1 MDNKRFHE
9 QLNEYLEELD
19 CTAKE
24 LGKASGLSA
33 ATLSRYR
40 SGSRVPDTD
49 TEAFWGICRAIAGIA
64 GQRGIE
70 TLTEEKV
77 RESFLRCQDIVTVDK
92 EQLRA
97 NFNLLAT
104 ALNMNMSRLCQQI
117 NYDSSTVFRFRNGSR
132 QPAEPEKFAE
142 AVAKYVAE
150 VYVEAAERE
159 KLAHILQC
167 DACELDMKERGA
179 AVIKDWLL
187 MPGRER
193 ENEVSHFLEQLDQ
206 FDLNEYI
213 KAIHFDEWKVPPA
226 IPFRLSTSKSYTGLH
241 NMMEAELDFLKDTV
255 LSRSPEPV
263 IMYSDMPMEEMAK
276 DPEFPKKWMF
286 GMAMMLKKGL
296 HLHQIHNL
304 DRSFE
309 EMMLGLESWIPMYMT
324 GQISPYYLKTGQDQV
339 FLHFLKVSGSVALSG
354 EAIRGYHS
362 EGEYYLARSKDEVA
376 YYRKRAREL
385 LDCASPLMEIYR
397 EENAV
402 AFGEFLRSDAD
413 TDGRRRNILSAP
425 PIWIPDRDWLEGF
438 LLRREVPGEQ
448 MKKILTYADTLR
460 QRNERI
466 LRKNCMIDELSLP
479 DREEFAQYPV
489 NLSLSGMFCEADI
502 SYTWEEYQEH
512 LEQMRKYA
520 QKHDNYILQET
531 KSHVFRNLQIQIHE
545 GKWAMVSKG
554 KAPAIHFVIYHSR
567 LREAIEHFVPPV
579 VEDQ

>member
-24 LGKASGLSA
+24 LGEVSGVSA

-40 SGSRVPDTD
+40 SGSRIPDAG
-49 TEAFWGICRAIAGIA
+49 TEAFNSICEAIGRIA

-70 TLTEEKV
+70 TLTEETV
-77 RESFLRCQDIVTVDK
+77 RESFLRCLDMTAVDK
-92 EQLRA
+92 EQLRT

-104 ALNMNMSRLCQQI
+104 ALNMNMARLCQQI

-150 VYVEAAERE
+150 NYTEAAERE
-159 KLAHILQC
+159 KLARILQC
-167 DACELDMKERGA
+167 DACEFVEQEHSADR
-179 AVIKDWLL
+179 IKRWLL
-187 MPGRER
+187 EPGREK
-193 ENEVSHFLEQLDQ
+193 ESGVTHFLEQLDQ

-226 IPFRLSTSKSYTGLH
+226 IPFRLSTSKSYTGLK

-255 LSRSPEPV
+255 LSKSMDPV

-286 GMAMMLKKGL
+286 GMAIMLKKGL

-324 GQISPYYLKTGQDQV
+324 GQISPYYLKAGQDQV
-339 FLHFLKVSGSVALSG
+339 FLHFLKVSGSVALTG

-362 EGEYYLARSKDEVA
+362 EGKYYLARSKDEVA
-376 YYRKRAREL
+376 YYRKRAGEL
-385 LDCASPLMEIYR
+385 LNCASPLMEIYR
-397 EENAV
+397 EENAGV
-402 AFGEFLRSDAD
+402 FEVFLRSDAE
-413 TDGRRRNILSAP
+413 TAGERRNILSAP
-425 PIWIPDRDWLEGF
+425 PIWILDREWLEAF
-438 LLRREVPGEQ
+438 LLRRKMSGEQ
-448 MKKILTYADTLR
+448 VKKILNYADTLR
-460 QRNERI
+460 QLNEHILQRNRI
-466 LRKNCMIDELSLP
+466 TDEITLP
-479 DREEFAQYPV
+479 EQEEFAQYPV
-489 NLSLSGMFCEADI
+489 NLSLSGMFCETDI

-512 LEQMRKYA
+512 LEQMRMYEQA
-520 QKHDNYILQET
+520 HENYILKET
-531 KSHVFRNLQIQIHE
+531 KAQTFRNLQIQIHE

-567 LREAIEHFVPPV
+567 LREAIEQFVPPV
-579 VEDQ
+579 VEN

>member
-24 LGKASGLSA
+24 LGEVSGVSA

-40 SGSRVPDTD
+40 SGSRIPDAG
-49 TEAFWGICRAIAGIA
+49 TEAFNSICEAIGRIA

-77 RESFLRCQDIVTVDK
+77 RESFLRCLDMTAVDK
-92 EQLRA
+92 EQLRT

-104 ALNMNMSRLCQQI
+104 ALNMNMARLCQQI

-150 VYVEAAERE
+150 NYTEAAERE
-159 KLAHILQC
+159 KLARILQC
-167 DACELDMKERGA
+167 DACEFVEQEHSADR
-179 AVIKDWLL
+179 IKRWLL
-187 MPGRER
+187 EPGKEK
-193 ENEVSHFLEQLDQ
+193 ESGVTHFLEQLDQ

-226 IPFRLSTSKSYTGLH
+226 IPFRLSTSKSYTGLK

-255 LSRSPEPV
+255 LSKSMDPV

-286 GMAMMLKKGL
+286 GMAIMLKKGL

-324 GQISPYYLKTGQDQV
+324 GQISPYYLKAGQDQV
-339 FLHFLKVSGSVALSG
+339 FLHFLKVSGSVALTG

-362 EGEYYLARSKDEVA
+362 EGKYYLARSKDEVT
-376 YYRKRAREL
+376 YYRKRAGEL
-385 LDCASPLMEIYR
+385 LNCASPLMEIYR
-397 EENAV
+397 EENAGV
-402 AFGEFLRSDAD
+402 FEVFLRSDAE
-413 TDGRRRNILSAP
+413 TAGERRNILSAP
-425 PIWIPDRDWLEGF
+425 PIWILDREWLEAF
-438 LLRREVPGEQ
+438 LLRRKVSGEQ
-448 MKKILTYADTLR
+448 VKKILNYADTLR
-460 QRNERI
+460 QLNEHILQRNRI
-466 LRKNCMIDELSLP
+466 TDEITLP
-479 DREEFAQYPV
+479 EQEEFAQYPV
-489 NLSLSGMFCEADI
+489 NLSLSGMFCETDI

-512 LEQMRKYA
+512 LEQMRMYEQA
-520 QKHDNYILQET
+520 HENYILKET
-531 KSHVFRNLQIQIHE
+531 KAQTFRNLQIQIHE

-567 LREAIEHFVPPV
+567 LREAIEQFVPPV
-579 VEDQ
+579 VED

>member
-9 QLNEYLEELD
+9 QLNEYLEELG

-24 LGKASGLSA
+24 LGEVSGVSA

-40 SGSRVPDTD
+40 SGSRIPDAG
-49 TEAFWGICRAIAGIA
+49 TEAFNSICEAIGRIA

-70 TLTEEKV
+70 TLTEETV
-77 RESFLRCQDIVTVDK
+77 RESFLRCLDMTAVDK
-92 EQLRA
+92 EQLRT

-104 ALNMNMSRLCQQI
+104 ALNMNMARLCQQI

-150 VYVEAAERE
+150 NYTEAAERE
-159 KLAHILQC
+159 KLARILQC
-167 DACELDMKERGA
+167 DACEFVEQEHSADR
-179 AVIKDWLL
+179 IKRWLL
-187 MPGRER
+187 EPGREK
-193 ENEVSHFLEQLDQ
+193 ESGVTHFLEQLDQ

-226 IPFRLSTSKSYTGLH
+226 IPFRLSTSKSYTGLK

-255 LSRSPEPV
+255 LSKSMDPV

-286 GMAMMLKKGL
+286 GMAIMLKKGL

-324 GQISPYYLKTGQDQV
+324 GQISPYYLKAGQDQV
-339 FLHFLKVSGSVALSG
+339 FLHFLKVSGSVALTG

-362 EGEYYLARSKDEVA
+362 EGKYYLARSKDEVA
-376 YYRKRAREL
+376 YYRKRAGEL
-385 LDCASPLMEIYR
+385 LNCASPLMEIYR
-397 EENAV
+397 EENAGV
-402 AFGEFLRSDAD
+402 FEVFLRSDAE
-413 TDGRRRNILSAP
+413 TAGERRNILSAP
-425 PIWIPDRDWLEGF
+425 PIWILDREWLEAF
-438 LLRREVPGEQ
+438 LLRRKVSGEQ
-448 MKKILTYADTLR
+448 VKKILNYADTLR
-460 QRNERI
+460 QLNEHILQRNRI
-466 LRKNCMIDELSLP
+466 TDEITLP
-479 DREEFAQYPV
+479 EQEEFAQYPV
-489 NLSLSGMFCEADI
+489 NLSLSGMFCETDI

-512 LEQMRKYA
+512 LEQMRMYEQA
-520 QKHDNYILQET
+520 HENYILKET
-531 KSHVFRNLQIQIHE
+531 KAQTFRNLQIQIHE

-567 LREAIEHFVPPV
+567 LREAIEQFVPPV
-579 VEDQ
+579 VED

>member
-24 LGKASGLSA
+24 LGEVSGVSA

-40 SGSRVPDTD
+40 SGSRIPDAG
-49 TEAFWGICRAIAGIA
+49 TEAFNSICEAIGRIA

-77 RESFLRCQDIVTVDK
+77 RESFLRCLDMTAVDK
-92 EQLRA
+92 EQLRT

-104 ALNMNMSRLCQQI
+104 ALNMNMARLCQQI

-132 QPAEPEKFAE
+132 RPAEPEKFAE
-142 AVAKYVAE
+142 AVAKYVVE
-150 VYVEAAERE
+150 NYTEAAERE
-159 KLAHILQC
+159 KLARILQC
-167 DACELDMKERGA
+167 DACEFVEQEHSADR
-179 AVIKDWLL
+179 IKRWLL
-187 MPGRER
+187 EPGREK
-193 ENEVSHFLEQLDQ
+193 ESGVTHFLEQLDQ

-226 IPFRLSTSKSYTGLH
+226 IPFRLSTSKSYTGLK

-255 LSRSPEPV
+255 LSKSMDPV

-286 GMAMMLKKGL
+286 GMAIMLKKGL

-324 GQISPYYLKTGQDQV
+324 GQISPYYLKAGQDQV
-339 FLHFLKVSGSVALSG
+339 FLHFLKVSGSVALTG

-362 EGEYYLARSKDEVA
+362 EGKYYLARSKDEVA
-376 YYRKRAREL
+376 YYRKRAGEL
-385 LDCASPLMEIYR
+385 LNCASPLMEIYR
-397 EENAV
+397 EENAGV
-402 AFGEFLRSDAD
+402 FEVFLRSDAE
-413 TDGRRRNILSAP
+413 TAGERRNILSAP
-425 PIWIPDRDWLEGF
+425 PIWILDREWLEAF
-438 LLRREVPGEQ
+438 LLRRKVSGEQ
-448 MKKILTYADTLR
+448 VKKILNYADTLR
-460 QRNERI
+460 QLNEHILQRNRI
-466 LRKNCMIDELSLP
+466 TDEITLP
-479 DREEFAQYPV
+479 EQEEFAQYPV
-489 NLSLSGMFCEADI
+489 NLSLSGMFCETDI

-512 LEQMRKYA
+512 LEQMRMYEQA
-520 QKHDNYILQET
+520 HENYILKET
-531 KSHVFRNLQIQIHE
+531 KAQTFRNLQIQIHE

-567 LREAIEHFVPPV
+567 LREAIEQFVPPV
-579 VEDQ
+579 VED

>member
-1 MDNKRFHE
+1 MDNKSFHE

-24 LGKASGLSA
+24 LGEVSGVSA

-40 SGSRVPDTD
+40 SGSRIPDVG
-49 TEAFWGICRAIAGIA
+49 TEAFNSICEAIGRIA

-77 RESFLRCQDIVTVDK
+77 RESFLHCLDMTAVDK
-92 EQLRA
+92 EQLRT

-104 ALNMNMSRLCQQI
+104 ALNMNMARLCQQI

-150 VYVEAAERE
+150 NYTEAAERE
-159 KLAHILQC
+159 KLARILQC
-167 DACELDMKERGA
+167 DACEFVEQEHSADR
-179 AVIKDWLL
+179 IKRWLL
-187 MPGRER
+187 EPGREK
-193 ENEVSHFLEQLDQ
+193 ESGVTHFLEQLDQ

-213 KAIHFDEWKVPPA
+213 RAIHFDEWKVPPA
-226 IPFRLSTSKSYTGLH
+226 IPFRLSTSKSYTGLK

-255 LSRSPEPV
+255 LSKSMDPV

-276 DPEFPKKWMF
+276 DSEFPKKWMF

-324 GQISPYYLKTGQDQV
+324 GQISPYYLKAGQDQV
-339 FLHFLKVSGSVALSG
+339 FLHFLKVSGSVALTG

-362 EGEYYLARSKDEVA
+362 EGKYYLARSKDEVA
-376 YYRKRAREL
+376 YYRKRAGEL
-385 LDCASPLMEIYR
+385 LNCASPLMEIYR
-397 EENAV
+397 EENAGV
-402 AFGEFLRSDAD
+402 FEVFLRSDAE
-413 TDGRRRNILSAP
+413 TAGERRNILSAP
-425 PIWIPDRDWLEGF
+425 PIWILDREWLEAF
-438 LLRREVPGEQ
+438 LLRRKVSGEQ
-448 MKKILTYADTLR
+448 VKKILNYADTLR
-460 QRNERI
+460 QLNEHILQRNRI
-466 LRKNCMIDELSLP
+466 TDEITLP
-479 DREEFAQYPV
+479 EQEEFARYPV
-489 NLSLSGMFCEADI
+489 NLSLSGMFCETDI
-502 SYTWEEYQEH
+502 SYTWEENQEH
-512 LEQMRKYA
+512 LEQMRMYEQA
-520 QKHDNYILQET
+520 HENYILKET
-531 KSHVFRNLQIQIHE
+531 KAQTFRNLQIQIHE

-567 LREAIEHFVPPV
+567 LREAIEQFVPPV
-579 VEDQ
+579 VED

>member
-24 LGKASGLSA
+24 LGEVSGVSA

-40 SGSRVPDTD
+40 SGSRIPDAG
-49 TEAFWGICRAIAGIA
+49 TEAFNSICEAIGRIA

-70 TLTEEKV
+70 TLTEETV
-77 RESFLRCQDIVTVDK
+77 RESFLRCLDMTAVDK
-92 EQLRA
+92 EQLRT

-104 ALNMNMSRLCQQI
+104 ALNMNMARLCQQI

-150 VYVEAAERE
+150 NYTEAAERE
-159 KLAHILQC
+159 KLARILQC
-167 DACELDMKERGA
+167 DACEFVEQEHSADR
-179 AVIKDWLL
+179 IKRWLL
-187 MPGRER
+187 EPGREK
-193 ENEVSHFLEQLDQ
+193 ESGVTHFLEQLDQ

-226 IPFRLSTSKSYTGLH
+226 IPFRLSTSKSYTGLK

-255 LSRSPEPV
+255 LSKSMDPV

-286 GMAMMLKKGL
+286 GMAIMLKKGL

-324 GQISPYYLKTGQDQV
+324 GQISPYYLKAGQDQV
-339 FLHFLKVSGSVALSG
+339 FLHFLKVSGSVALTG

-362 EGEYYLARSKDEVA
+362 EGKYYLARSKDEVA
-376 YYRKRAREL
+376 YYRKRAGEL
-385 LDCASPLMEIYR
+385 LNCASPLMEIYR
-397 EENAV
+397 EENAGV
-402 AFGEFLRSDAD
+402 FEVFLRSDAE
-413 TDGRRRNILSAP
+413 TVGERRNILSAP
-425 PIWIPDRDWLEGF
+425 SIWILDREWLEAF
-438 LLRREVPGEQ
+438 LLRRKVSGEQ
-448 MKKILTYADTLR
+448 VKKILNYADTLR
-460 QRNERI
+460 QLNEHILQRNRI
-466 LRKNCMIDELSLP
+466 TDEITLP
-479 DREEFAQYPV
+479 EQEEFAQYPV
-489 NLSLSGMFCEADI
+489 NLSLSGMFCETDI

-512 LEQMRKYA
+512 LEQMRMYEQA
-520 QKHDNYILQET
+520 HENYILKET
-531 KSHVFRNLQIQIHE
+531 KAQTFRNLQIQIHE

-567 LREAIEHFVPPV
+567 LREAIEQFVPPV
-579 VEDQ
+579 VED

>member
-24 LGKASGLSA
+24 LGEASGLSA

-40 SGSRVPDTD
+40 SGVRVPDTD
-49 TEAFWGICRAIAGIA
+49 AEAFAGICRAIAGIA

-77 RESFLRCQDIVTVDK
+77 RESFLCCEDMIAVDK
-92 EQLRA
+92 EQLRT
-97 NFNLLAT
+97 NFNLLST
-104 ALNMNMSRLCQQI
+104 VLNLNMNSLCQQI
-117 NYDSSTVFRFRNGSR
+117 NYGSSTVFRFRSGSR
-132 QPAEPEKFAE
+132 QPSEPEKFAE

-150 VYVEAAERE
+150 VCTEETERE
-159 KLAHILQC
+159 KLAQILQC
-167 DACELDMKERGA
+167 DVSEFDVKEQA
-179 AVIKDWLL
+179 AAIIKEWLL
-187 MPGRER
+187 NANR
-193 ENEVSHFLEQLDQ
+193 ENKKEVSHFLEQLDQ

-213 KAIHFDEWKVPPA
+213 KAIHFDEWKVPPS
-226 IPFRLSTSKSYTGLH
+226 IPFRLATSKSYTGLK

-255 LSRSPEPV
+255 LSRSMDPV

-304 DRSFE
+304 NRSFE

-362 EGEYYLARSKDEVA
+362 EGKYYLARSKNEVV
-376 YYRKRAREL
+376 YYQKRAKEL
-385 LDCASPLMEIYR
+385 LNSANPLMDIYR
-397 EENAV
+397 MENAG
-402 AFGEFLRSDAD
+402 AFGAFLRSDAD
-413 TDGRRRNILSAP
+413 TEGRRRNILSAP
-425 PIWIPDRDWLEGF
+425 PLWIADREWLEQF
-438 LLRREVPGEQ
+438 LVRREVPEEQ
-448 MKKILTYADTLR
+448 AQKILAYADTRR
-460 QRNERI
+460 QLNQRI
-466 LRKNCMIDELSLP
+466 LQKNRMTDEISLP
-479 DREEFAQYPV
+479 EREEFDQYPV
-489 NLSLSGMFCEADI
+489 TLSVSGMFYETDL

-512 LEQMRKYA
+512 LEQVRKYA
-520 QKHDNYILQET
+520 QTHENYILEET
-531 KSHVFRNLQIQIHE
+531 KAHAFRNLQIQIHE

-567 LREAIEHFVPPV
+567 LREAIEHFIPPM
-579 VEDQ
+579 VED

>member
-24 LGKASGLSA
+24 LGEVSGVSA

-40 SGSRVPDTD
+40 SGSRIPDAG
-49 TEAFWGICRAIAGIA
+49 TEAFNSICEAIGRIA

-70 TLTEEKV
+70 TLTEETV
-77 RESFLRCQDIVTVDK
+77 RESFLRCLDMTAVDK
-92 EQLRA
+92 EQLRT

-104 ALNMNMSRLCQQI
+104 ALNMNMARLCQQI

-150 VYVEAAERE
+150 NYTEAAERE
-159 KLAHILQC
+159 KLARILQC
-167 DACELDMKERGA
+167 DACEFVEQEHSADR
-179 AVIKDWLL
+179 IKRWLL
-187 MPGRER
+187 EPGREK
-193 ENEVSHFLEQLDQ
+193 ESGVTHFLEQLDQ

-226 IPFRLSTSKSYTGLH
+226 IPFRLSTSKSYTGLK

-255 LSRSPEPV
+255 LSKSMDPV

-276 DPEFPKKWMF
+276 DSEFPKKWMF

-324 GQISPYYLKTGQDQV
+324 GQISPYYLKAGQDQV
-339 FLHFLKVSGSVALSG
+339 FLHFLKVSGSVALTG

-362 EGEYYLARSKDEVA
+362 EGKYYLARSKDEVA
-376 YYRKRAREL
+376 YYRKRAGEL
-385 LDCASPLMEIYR
+385 LNCASPLMEIYR
-397 EENAV
+397 EENAGV
-402 AFGEFLRSDAD
+402 FEVFLRSDAE
-413 TDGRRRNILSAP
+413 TAGERRNILSAP
-425 PIWIPDRDWLEGF
+425 PIWILDREWLEAF
-438 LLRREVPGEQ
+438 LLRRKVSGEQ
-448 MKKILTYADTLR
+448 VKKILNYADTLR
-460 QRNERI
+460 QLNEHILQRNRI
-466 LRKNCMIDELSLP
+466 TDEITLP
-479 DREEFAQYPV
+479 EQEEFAQYPV
-489 NLSLSGMFCEADI
+489 NLSLSGMFCETDI

-512 LEQMRKYA
+512 LEQMRMYEQA
-520 QKHDNYILQET
+520 HENYILKET
-531 KSHVFRNLQIQIHE
+531 KAQTFRNLQIQIHE

-554 KAPAIHFVIYHSR
+554 KAPAIHFVVYHSR
-567 LREAIEHFVPPV
+567 LREAIEQFVPPV
-579 VEDQ
+579 VED

>member
-24 LGKASGLSA
+24 LGEVSGVSA

-40 SGSRVPDTD
+40 SGSRIPDAG
-49 TEAFWGICRAIAGIA
+49 TEAFNSICEAIGRIA

-70 TLTEEKV
+70 TLTEETV
-77 RESFLRCQDIVTVDK
+77 RESFLRCLDMTAVDK
-92 EQLRA
+92 EQLRT

-104 ALNMNMSRLCQQI
+104 ALNMNMARLCQQI

-150 VYVEAAERE
+150 NYTEAAERE
-159 KLAHILQC
+159 KLARILQC
-167 DACELDMKERGA
+167 DACEFVEQEHSADR
-179 AVIKDWLL
+179 IKRWLL
-187 MPGRER
+187 EPGKEK
-193 ENEVSHFLEQLDQ
+193 ESGVTHFLEQLDQ

-226 IPFRLSTSKSYTGLH
+226 IPFRLSTSKSYTGLK

-255 LSRSPEPV
+255 LSKSMDPV

-286 GMAMMLKKGL
+286 GMAIMLKKGL

-324 GQISPYYLKTGQDQV
+324 GQISPYYLKAGQDQV
-339 FLHFLKVSGSVALSG
+339 FLHFLKVSGSVALTG

-362 EGEYYLARSKDEVA
+362 EGKYYLARSKDEVA
-376 YYRKRAREL
+376 YYRKRAGEL
-385 LDCASPLMEIYR
+385 LNCASPLMEIYR
-397 EENAV
+397 EENAGV
-402 AFGEFLRSDAD
+402 FEVFLRSDAE
-413 TDGRRRNILSAP
+413 TAGERRNILSAP
-425 PIWIPDRDWLEGF
+425 PIWILDREWLEAF
-438 LLRREVPGEQ
+438 LLRRKVSGEQ
-448 MKKILTYADTLR
+448 VKKILNYADTLR
-460 QRNERI
+460 QLNEHILQRNRI
-466 LRKNCMIDELSLP
+466 TDEITLP
-479 DREEFAQYPV
+479 EQEEFAQYPV
-489 NLSLSGMFCEADI
+489 NLSLSGMFCETDI

-512 LEQMRKYA
+512 LEQMRMYEQA
-520 QKHDNYILQET
+520 HENYILKET
-531 KSHVFRNLQIQIHE
+531 KAQTFRNLQIQIHE

-567 LREAIEHFVPPV
+567 LREAIEQFVPPV
-579 VEDQ
+579 VED

>member
-24 LGKASGLSA
+24 LGEVSGVSA

-40 SGSRVPDTD
+40 SGSRIPDAG
-49 TEAFWGICRAIAGIA
+49 TEAFNSICEAIGRIA

-70 TLTEEKV
+70 TLTEETV
-77 RESFLRCQDIVTVDK
+77 RESFLRCLDMTAVDK
-92 EQLRA
+92 EQLRT

-104 ALNMNMSRLCQQI
+104 ALNMNMARLCQQI

-150 VYVEAAERE
+150 NYTEAAERE
-159 KLAHILQC
+159 KLARILQC
-167 DACELDMKERGA
+167 DACEFVEQEHSADR
-179 AVIKDWLL
+179 IKRWLL
-187 MPGRER
+187 EPGREK
-193 ENEVSHFLEQLDQ
+193 ESGVTHFLEQLDQ

-226 IPFRLSTSKSYTGLH
+226 IPFRLSTSKSYTGLK

-255 LSRSPEPV
+255 LSKSMDPV

-286 GMAMMLKKGL
+286 GMAIMLKKGL

-324 GQISPYYLKTGQDQV
+324 GQISPYYLKAGQDQV
-339 FLHFLKVSGSVALSG
+339 FLHFLKVSGSVALTG

-362 EGEYYLARSKDEVA
+362 EGKYYLARSKDEVA
-376 YYRKRAREL
+376 YYRKRAGEL
-385 LDCASPLMEIYR
+385 LNCASPLMEIYR
-397 EENAV
+397 EENAGV
-402 AFGEFLRSDAD
+402 FEVFLRSDAE
-413 TDGRRRNILSAP
+413 TAGERRNILSAP
-425 PIWIPDRDWLEGF
+425 SIWILDREWLEAF
-438 LLRREVPGEQ
+438 LLRRKVSGEQ
-448 MKKILTYADTLR
+448 VKKILNYADTLR
-460 QRNERI
+460 QLNEHILQRNRI
-466 LRKNCMIDELSLP
+466 TDEITLP
-479 DREEFAQYPV
+479 EQEEFAQYPV
-489 NLSLSGMFCEADI
+489 NLSLSGMFCETDI

-512 LEQMRKYA
+512 LEQMRMYEQA
-520 QKHDNYILQET
+520 HENYILKET
-531 KSHVFRNLQIQIHE
+531 KAQTFRNLQIQIHE

-567 LREAIEHFVPPV
+567 LREAIEQFVPPV
-579 VEDQ
+579 VEN

>member
-24 LGKASGLSA
+24 LGEVSGVSA

-40 SGSRVPDTD
+40 SGSRIPDAG
-49 TEAFWGICRAIAGIA
+49 TEAFNSICEAIGRIA

-70 TLTEEKV
+70 TLTEETV
-77 RESFLRCQDIVTVDK
+77 RESFLRCLDMTAVDK
-92 EQLRA
+92 EQLRT

-104 ALNMNMSRLCQQI
+104 ALNMNMARLCQQI

-150 VYVEAAERE
+150 NYTEAAERE
-159 KLAHILQC
+159 KLARILQC
-167 DACELDMKERGA
+167 DVCEFVEQEHSADR
-179 AVIKDWLL
+179 IKRWLL
-187 MPGRER
+187 EPGREK
-193 ENEVSHFLEQLDQ
+193 ESGVTHFLEQLDQ

-226 IPFRLSTSKSYTGLH
+226 IPFRLSTSKSYTGLK

-255 LSRSPEPV
+255 LSKSMDPV

-276 DPEFPKKWMF
+276 DSEFPKKWMF

-324 GQISPYYLKTGQDQV
+324 GQISPYYLKAGQDQV
-339 FLHFLKVSGSVALSG
+339 FLHFLKVSGSVALTG

-362 EGEYYLARSKDEVA
+362 EGKYYLARSKDEVA
-376 YYRKRAREL
+376 YYRKRAGEL
-385 LDCASPLMEIYR
+385 LNCASPLMEIYR
-397 EENAV
+397 EENAGV
-402 AFGEFLRSDAD
+402 FEVFLRSDAE
-413 TDGRRRNILSAP
+413 TAGERRNILSAP
-425 PIWIPDRDWLEGF
+425 SIWILDREWLEAF
-438 LLRREVPGEQ
+438 LLRRKVSGEQ
-448 MKKILTYADTLR
+448 VKKILNYADTLR
-460 QRNERI
+460 QLNEHILQRNRI
-466 LRKNCMIDELSLP
+466 TDEITLP
-479 DREEFAQYPV
+479 EQEEFAQYPV
-489 NLSLSGMFCEADI
+489 NLSLSGMFCETDI

-512 LEQMRKYA
+512 LEQMRMYEQA
-520 QKHDNYILQET
+520 HENYILKET
-531 KSHVFRNLQIQIHE
+531 KAQTFRNLQIQIHE

-567 LREAIEHFVPPV
+567 LREAIEQFVPPV
-579 VEDQ
+579 VEN

>member
-24 LGKASGLSA
+24 LGEASGLSA

-40 SGSRVPDTD
+40 SGSRIPDAG
-49 TEAFWGICRAIAGIA
+49 TEAFNSICEAIGRIA

-70 TLTEEKV
+70 TLTEEKI
-77 RESFLRCQDIVTVDK
+77 RESFLRCLDMTAVDK
-92 EQLRA
+92 EQLRT
-97 NFNLLAT
+97 NFNLLAA
-104 ALNMNMSRLCQQI
+104 ALNMNMARLCQQI

-150 VYVEAAERE
+150 NYTEAAERE
-159 KLAHILQC
+159 KLARILQC
-167 DACELDMKERGA
+167 DVCEFAEQEHSADR
-179 AVIKDWLL
+179 IKRWLL
-187 MPGRER
+187 EPGREK
-193 ENEVSHFLEQLDQ
+193 ESGVTHFLEKLDQ

-213 KAIHFDEWKVPPA
+213 KAIHFDEWKVPPS
-226 IPFRLSTSKSYTGLH
+226 IPFRLSTSKSYTGLK

-255 LSRSPEPV
+255 LSRSMDPV

-324 GQISPYYLKTGQDQV
+324 GQISPYYLKAGQDQV
-339 FLHFLKVSGSVALSG
+339 FLHFLKVSGSVALTG

-362 EGEYYLARSKDEVA
+362 EGKYYLARSKDEVA
-376 YYRKRAREL
+376 YYRKRAGEL
-385 LDCASPLMEIYR
+385 LNCASPLMEIYR
-397 EENAV
+397 EENAGV
-402 AFGEFLRSDAD
+402 FEVFLRSDAE
-413 TDGRRRNILSAP
+413 TVGERRNILSAP
-425 PIWIPDRDWLEGF
+425 PIWILDREWLEAF
-438 LLRREVPGEQ
+438 LIRRKVSGEQ
-448 MKKILTYADTLR
+448 VKKILNYADTLR
-460 QRNERI
+460 QLNERI
-466 LRKNCMIDELSLP
+466 LQNNCMTDEISLSGQ
-479 DREEFAQYPV
+479 EEFERYPV
-489 NLSLSGMFCEADI
+489 TLSLSGMFCETDF
-502 SYTWEEYQEH
+502 SYTWEEYQAH

-520 QKHDNYILQET
+520 QAHENYILKET
-531 KSHVFRNLQIQIHE
+531 KAQTFRNLQIQIHE

-567 LREAIEHFVPPV
+567 LREAIEQFVPPV
-579 VEDQ
+579 VED

>member
-24 LGKASGLSA
+24 LGEVSGVSA

-40 SGSRVPDTD
+40 SGSRIPDAG
-49 TEAFWGICRAIAGIA
+49 TEAFNSICEAIGRIA

-70 TLTEEKV
+70 TLTEETV
-77 RESFLRCQDIVTVDK
+77 RESFLRCLDMTAVDK
-92 EQLRA
+92 EQLRT

-104 ALNMNMSRLCQQI
+104 ALNMNMARLCQQI

-150 VYVEAAERE
+150 NYTEAAERE
-159 KLAHILQC
+159 KLARILQC
-167 DACELDMKERGA
+167 DACEFVEQEHSADR
-179 AVIKDWLL
+179 IKRWLL
-187 MPGRER
+187 EPGREK
-193 ENEVSHFLEQLDQ
+193 ESGVTHFLEQLDQ

-226 IPFRLSTSKSYTGLH
+226 IPFRLSTSKSYTGLK

-255 LSRSPEPV
+255 LSKSMDPV

-286 GMAMMLKKGL
+286 GMAIMLKKGL

-324 GQISPYYLKTGQDQV
+324 GQISPYYLKAGQDQV
-339 FLHFLKVSGSVALSG
+339 FLHFLKVSGSVALTG

-362 EGEYYLARSKDEVA
+362 EGKYYLARSKDEVA
-376 YYRKRAREL
+376 YYRKRAGEL
-385 LDCASPLMEIYR
+385 LNCASPLMEIYR
-397 EENAV
+397 EENAGV
-402 AFGEFLRSDAD
+402 FEVFLRSDAE
-413 TDGRRRNILSAP
+413 TAGERRNILSAP
-425 PIWIPDRDWLEGF
+425 PIWILDREWLEAF
-438 LLRREVPGEQ
+438 LLRRKMSGEQ
-448 MKKILTYADTLR
+448 VKKNLNYADTLR
-460 QRNERI
+460 QLNEHILQRNRI
-466 LRKNCMIDELSLP
+466 TDEITLP
-479 DREEFAQYPV
+479 EQEEFAQYPV
-489 NLSLSGMFCEADI
+489 NLSLSGMFCETDI

-512 LEQMRKYA
+512 LEQMRMYEQA
-520 QKHDNYILQET
+520 HENYILKET
-531 KSHVFRNLQIQIHE
+531 KAQTFRNLQIQIHE

-567 LREAIEHFVPPV
+567 LREAIEQFVPPV
-579 VEDQ
+579 VED

>member
-1 MDNKRFHE
+1 MGNKRFHE

-24 LGKASGLSA
+24 LGEVSGVSA

-40 SGSRVPDTD
+40 SGSRIPDVG
-49 TEAFWGICRAIAGIA
+49 TEAFNSICEAIGRIA

-77 RESFLRCQDIVTVDK
+77 RESFLRCLDMTAVDK
-92 EQLRA
+92 EQLRT

-104 ALNMNMSRLCQQI
+104 ALNMNMARLCQQI

-150 VYVEAAERE
+150 NYTEAAERE
-159 KLAHILQC
+159 KLARILQC
-167 DACELDMKERGA
+167 DACEFVEQEHSADR
-179 AVIKDWLL
+179 IKRWLL
-187 MPGRER
+187 EPGREK
-193 ENEVSHFLEQLDQ
+193 ESGVTHFLEQLDQ

-226 IPFRLSTSKSYTGLH
+226 IPFRLSTSKSYTGLK

-255 LSRSPEPV
+255 LSKSMDPV
-263 IMYSDMPMEEMAK
+263 IMYSDMPLEEMAK

-286 GMAMMLKKGL
+286 GMAIMLKKGL

-324 GQISPYYLKTGQDQV
+324 GQISPYYLKAGQDQV
-339 FLHFLKVSGSVALSG
+339 FLHFLKVSGSVALTG

-362 EGEYYLARSKDEVA
+362 EGKYYLARSKDEVA
-376 YYRKRAREL
+376 YYRKRAGEL
-385 LDCASPLMEIYR
+385 LNCASPLMEIYR
-397 EENAV
+397 EENAGV
-402 AFGEFLRSDAD
+402 FEVFLRSDAE
-413 TDGRRRNILSAP
+413 TAGERRNILSAP
-425 PIWIPDRDWLEGF
+425 PIWILDREWLEAF
-438 LLRREVPGEQ
+438 LLRRKVSGEQ
-448 MKKILTYADTLR
+448 VKKILNYADTLR
-460 QRNERI
+460 QLNEHILQRNRI
-466 LRKNCMIDELSLP
+466 TDEITLP
-479 DREEFAQYPV
+479 EQEEFAQYPV
-489 NLSLSGMFCEADI
+489 NLSLSGMFCETDI

-512 LEQMRKYA
+512 LEQMRMYEQA
-520 QKHDNYILQET
+520 HENYILKET
-531 KSHVFRNLQIQIHE
+531 KAQTFRNLQIQIHE

-567 LREAIEHFVPPV
+567 LREAIEQFVPPV
-579 VEDQ
+579 VED

>member
-24 LGKASGLSA
+24 LGEVSGVSA

-40 SGSRVPDTD
+40 SGSRIPDAG
-49 TEAFWGICRAIAGIA
+49 TEAFNSICEAIGRIA

-77 RESFLRCQDIVTVDK
+77 RESFLRCLDMTAVDK
-92 EQLRA
+92 EQLRT

-104 ALNMNMSRLCQQI
+104 ALNMNMARLCQQI

-150 VYVEAAERE
+150 NYTEAAERE
-159 KLAHILQC
+159 KLARILQC
-167 DACELDMKERGA
+167 DACEFVEQEHSADR
-179 AVIKDWLL
+179 IKRWLL
-187 MPGRER
+187 EPGKEK
-193 ENEVSHFLEQLDQ
+193 ESGVTHFLEQLDQ

-226 IPFRLSTSKSYTGLH
+226 IPFRLFTSKSYTGLK

-255 LSRSPEPV
+255 LSKSMDPV

-286 GMAMMLKKGL
+286 GMAIMLKKGL

-324 GQISPYYLKTGQDQV
+324 GQISPYYLKAGQDQV
-339 FLHFLKVSGSVALSG
+339 FLHFLKVSGSVALTG

-362 EGEYYLARSKDEVA
+362 EGKYYLARSKDEVA
-376 YYRKRAREL
+376 YYRKRAGEL
-385 LDCASPLMEIYR
+385 LNCASPLMEIYR
-397 EENAV
+397 EENAGV
-402 AFGEFLRSDAD
+402 FEVFLRSDAE
-413 TDGRRRNILSAP
+413 TAGERRNILSAP
-425 PIWIPDRDWLEGF
+425 PIWILDREWLEAF
-438 LLRREVPGEQ
+438 LLRRKVSGEQ
-448 MKKILTYADTLR
+448 VKKILNYADTLR
-460 QRNERI
+460 QLNEHILQRNRI
-466 LRKNCMIDELSLP
+466 TDEITLP
-479 DREEFAQYPV
+479 EQEEFAQYPV
-489 NLSLSGMFCEADI
+489 NLSLSGMFCETDI

-512 LEQMRKYA
+512 LEQMRMYEQA
-520 QKHDNYILQET
+520 HENYILKET
-531 KSHVFRNLQIQIHE
+531 KAQTFRNLQIQIHE

-567 LREAIEHFVPPV
+567 LREAIEQFVPPV
-579 VEDQ
+579 VED

>member
-24 LGKASGLSA
+24 LGEVSGVSA

-40 SGSRVPDTD
+40 SGSRIPDAG
-49 TEAFWGICRAIAGIA
+49 TEAFNSICEAIGRIA

-70 TLTEEKV
+70 TLTEETV
-77 RESFLRCQDIVTVDK
+77 RESFLRCLDMTAVDK
-92 EQLRA
+92 EQLRT

-104 ALNMNMSRLCQQI
+104 ALNMNMARLCQQI

-150 VYVEAAERE
+150 NYTEAAERE
-159 KLAHILQC
+159 KLARILQC
-167 DACELDMKERGA
+167 DACEFVEQEHSADR
-179 AVIKDWLL
+179 IKRWLL
-187 MPGRER
+187 EPGREK
-193 ENEVSHFLEQLDQ
+193 ESGVTHFLEQLDQ

-226 IPFRLSTSKSYTGLH
+226 IPFRLSTSKSYTGLK

-255 LSRSPEPV
+255 LSKSMDPV

-286 GMAMMLKKGL
+286 GMAIMLKKGL

-324 GQISPYYLKTGQDQV
+324 GQISPYYLKAGQDQV
-339 FLHFLKVSGSVALSG
+339 FLHFLKVSGSVALTG

-362 EGEYYLARSKDEVA
+362 EGKYYLARSKDEVA
-376 YYRKRAREL
+376 YYRKRAGEL
-385 LDCASPLMEIYR
+385 LNCASPLMEIYR
-397 EENAV
+397 EENAGV
-402 AFGEFLRSDAD
+402 FEVFLRSDAE
-413 TDGRRRNILSAP
+413 TAGERRNILSAP
-425 PIWIPDRDWLEGF
+425 PIWILDREWLEAF
-438 LLRREVPGEQ
+438 LLRRKMSGEQ
-448 MKKILTYADTLR
+448 VKKNLNCADTLR
-460 QRNERI
+460 QLNEHILQRNRI
-466 LRKNCMIDELSLP
+466 TDEITLP
-479 DREEFAQYPV
+479 EQEEFAQYPV
-489 NLSLSGMFCEADI
+489 NLSLSGMFCETDI

-512 LEQMRKYA
+512 LEQMRMYEQA
-520 QKHDNYILQET
+520 HENYILKET
-531 KSHVFRNLQIQIHE
+531 KAQTFRNLQIQIHE

-567 LREAIEHFVPPV
+567 LREAIEQFVPPV
-579 VEDQ
+579 VED

>member
-24 LGKASGLSA
+24 LGEVSGVSA

-40 SGSRVPDTD
+40 SGSRIPDAG
-49 TEAFWGICRAIAGIA
+49 TEAFNSICEAIGRIA

-77 RESFLRCQDIVTVDK
+77 RESFLRCLDMTAVDK
-92 EQLRA
+92 EQLRT

-104 ALNMNMSRLCQQI
+104 ALNMNMARLCQQI

-150 VYVEAAERE
+150 NYTEAAECE
-159 KLAHILQC
+159 KLARILQC
-167 DACELDMKERGA
+167 DACEFVEQEHSADR
-179 AVIKDWLL
+179 IKRWLL
-187 MPGRER
+187 EPGREK
-193 ENEVSHFLEQLDQ
+193 ESGVTHFLEQLDQ

-226 IPFRLSTSKSYTGLH
+226 IPFRLSTSKSYTGLK

-255 LSRSPEPV
+255 LSKSMDPV

-286 GMAMMLKKGL
+286 GMAIMLKKGL

-324 GQISPYYLKTGQDQV
+324 GQISPYYLKAGQDQV
-339 FLHFLKVSGSVALSG
+339 FLHFLKVSGSVALTG

-362 EGEYYLARSKDEVA
+362 EGKYYLARSKDEVA
-376 YYRKRAREL
+376 YYRKRAGEL
-385 LDCASPLMEIYR
+385 LNCASPLMEIYR
-397 EENAV
+397 EENAGV
-402 AFGEFLRSDAD
+402 FEVFLQSDAE
-413 TDGRRRNILSAP
+413 TAGERRNILSAP
-425 PIWIPDRDWLEGF
+425 PIWILDREWLEAF
-438 LLRREVPGEQ
+438 LLRRKVSGEQ
-448 MKKILTYADTLR
+448 VKKILNYADTLR
-460 QRNERI
+460 QLNEHILQRNRI
-466 LRKNCMIDELSLP
+466 TDEITLP
-479 DREEFAQYPV
+479 EQEEFAQYPV
-489 NLSLSGMFCEADI
+489 NLSLSGMFCETDI

-512 LEQMRKYA
+512 LEQMRMYEQA
-520 QKHDNYILQET
+520 HENYILKET
-531 KSHVFRNLQIQIHE
+531 KAQTFRNLQIQIHE

-567 LREAIEHFVPPV
+567 LREAIEQFVPPV
-579 VEDQ
+579 VED

>member
-24 LGKASGLSA
+24 LGEVSGVSA

-40 SGSRVPDTD
+40 SGSRIPDAG
-49 TEAFWGICRAIAGIA
+49 TEAFNSICEAIGRIA

-70 TLTEEKV
+70 TLTEETV
-77 RESFLRCQDIVTVDK
+77 RESFLRCLDMTAVDK
-92 EQLRA
+92 EQLRT

-104 ALNMNMSRLCQQI
+104 ALNMNMARLCQQI

-150 VYVEAAERE
+150 NYTEAAERE
-159 KLAHILQC
+159 KLARILQC
-167 DACELDMKERGA
+167 DACEFVEQEHSADR
-179 AVIKDWLL
+179 IKRWLL
-187 MPGRER
+187 EPGREK
-193 ENEVSHFLEQLDQ
+193 ESGVTHFLEQLDQ

-226 IPFRLSTSKSYTGLH
+226 IPFRLSTSKSYTGLK

-255 LSRSPEPV
+255 LSKSMDPV

-324 GQISPYYLKTGQDQV
+324 GQISPYYLKAGQDQV
-339 FLHFLKVSGSVALSG
+339 FLHFLKVSGSVALTG

-362 EGEYYLARSKDEVA
+362 EGKYYLARSKDEVA
-376 YYRKRAREL
+376 YYRKRAGEL
-385 LDCASPLMEIYR
+385 LNCASPLMEIYR
-397 EENAV
+397 EENAGV
-402 AFGEFLRSDAD
+402 FEVFLRSDAE
-413 TDGRRRNILSAP
+413 TVGERRNILSAP
-425 PIWIPDRDWLEGF
+425 PIWILDREWLEAF
-438 LLRREVPGEQ
+438 LLRRKVSGEQ
-448 MKKILTYADTLR
+448 VKKILNYADTLR
-460 QRNERI
+460 QLNEHILQRNRI
-466 LRKNCMIDELSLP
+466 TDEITLP
-479 DREEFAQYPV
+479 EQEEFAQYPV
-489 NLSLSGMFCEADI
+489 NLSLSGMFCETDI

-512 LEQMRKYA
+512 LEQMRMYEQA
-520 QKHDNYILQET
+520 HENYILKET
-531 KSHVFRNLQIQIHE
+531 KAQTFRNLQIQIHE

-567 LREAIEHFVPPV
+567 LREAIEQFVPPV
-579 VEDQ
+579 VED

>member
-24 LGKASGLSA
+24 LGEVSGVSA

-40 SGSRVPDTD
+40 SGSRIPDAG
-49 TEAFWGICRAIAGIA
+49 TEAFNSICEAIGRIA

-77 RESFLRCQDIVTVDK
+77 RESFLRCLDMTAVDK
-92 EQLRA
+92 EQLRT

-104 ALNMNMSRLCQQI
+104 ALNMNMARLCQQI

-150 VYVEAAERE
+150 NYTEAAERE
-159 KLAHILQC
+159 KLARILQC
-167 DACELDMKERGA
+167 DACEFVEQEHSADR
-179 AVIKDWLL
+179 IKRWLL
-187 MPGRER
+187 EPGREK
-193 ENEVSHFLEQLDQ
+193 ESGVTHFLEQLDQ

-226 IPFRLSTSKSYTGLH
+226 IPFRLSTSKSYTGLK

-255 LSRSPEPV
+255 LSKSMDPV

-286 GMAMMLKKGL
+286 GMAIMLKKGL

-324 GQISPYYLKTGQDQV
+324 GQISPYYLKAGQDQV
-339 FLHFLKVSGSVALSG
+339 FLHFLKVSGSVALTG

-362 EGEYYLARSKDEVA
+362 EGKYYLARSKDEVA
-376 YYRKRAREL
+376 YYRKRAGEL
-385 LDCASPLMEIYR
+385 LNCASPLMEIYR
-397 EENAV
+397 EENAGV
-402 AFGEFLRSDAD
+402 FEVFLRSDAE
-413 TDGRRRNILSAP
+413 TAGERRNILSAP
-425 PIWIPDRDWLEGF
+425 PIWILDREWLEAF
-438 LLRREVPGEQ
+438 LLRRKVSGEQ
-448 MKKILTYADTLR
+448 VKKILNYADTLR
-460 QRNERI
+460 QLNEHILQRNRI
-466 LRKNCMIDELSLP
+466 TDEITLP
-479 DREEFAQYPV
+479 EQEEFAQYPV
-489 NLSLSGMFCEADI
+489 NLSLSGMFCETDI

-512 LEQMRKYA
+512 LEQMRMYEQA
-520 QKHDNYILQET
+520 HENYILKET
-531 KSHVFRNLQIQIHE
+531 KAQTFRNLQIQIHE

-567 LREAIEHFVPPV
+567 LREAIEQFVPPV
-579 VEDQ
+579 VED

>member
-24 LGKASGLSA
+24 LGEVSGVSA

-40 SGSRVPDTD
+40 SGSRIPDAG
-49 TEAFWGICRAIAGIA
+49 TEAFNSICEAIGRIA

-77 RESFLRCQDIVTVDK
+77 RESFLRCLDMTAVDK
-92 EQLRA
+92 EQLRT

-104 ALNMNMSRLCQQI
+104 ALNMNMARLCQQI

-150 VYVEAAERE
+150 NYTEAPERE
-159 KLAHILQC
+159 KLARILQC
-167 DACELDMKERGA
+167 DACEFVEQEHSADR
-179 AVIKDWLL
+179 IKRWLL
-187 MPGRER
+187 EPGKEK
-193 ENEVSHFLEQLDQ
+193 ESGVTHFLEQLDQ

-226 IPFRLSTSKSYTGLH
+226 IPFRLSTSKSYTGLK

-255 LSRSPEPV
+255 LSKSMDPV

-286 GMAMMLKKGL
+286 GMAIMLKKGL

-324 GQISPYYLKTGQDQV
+324 GQISPYYLKAGQDQV
-339 FLHFLKVSGSVALSG
+339 FLHFLKVSGSVALTG

-362 EGEYYLARSKDEVA
+362 EGKYYLARSKDEVA
-376 YYRKRAREL
+376 YYRKRAGEL
-385 LDCASPLMEIYR
+385 LNCASPLMEIYR
-397 EENAV
+397 EENAGV
-402 AFGEFLRSDAD
+402 FEVFLRSDAE
-413 TDGRRRNILSAP
+413 TAGERRNILSAP
-425 PIWIPDRDWLEGF
+425 PIWILDREWLEAF
-438 LLRREVPGEQ
+438 LLRRKVSGEQ
-448 MKKILTYADTLR
+448 VKKILNYADTLR
-460 QRNERI
+460 QLNEHILQRNRI
-466 LRKNCMIDELSLP
+466 TDEITLP
-479 DREEFAQYPV
+479 EQEEFAQYPV
-489 NLSLSGMFCEADI
+489 NLSLSGMFCETDI

-512 LEQMRKYA
+512 LEQMRMYEQA
-520 QKHDNYILQET
+520 HENYILKET
-531 KSHVFRNLQIQIHE
+531 KAQTFRNLQIQIHE

-567 LREAIEHFVPPV
+567 LREAIEQFVPPV
-579 VEDQ
+579 VED

>member
-24 LGKASGLSA
+24 LGEVSGVSA

-40 SGSRVPDTD
+40 SGSRIPDAG
-49 TEAFWGICRAIAGIA
+49 TEAFNSICEAIGRIA

-77 RESFLRCQDIVTVDK
+77 RESFLRCLDMTAVDK
-92 EQLRA
+92 EQLRT

-104 ALNMNMSRLCQQI
+104 ALNMNMARLCQQI

-150 VYVEAAERE
+150 NYTEAAERE
-159 KLAHILQC
+159 KLARILQC
-167 DACELDMKERGA
+167 DACEFVEQEHSADR
-179 AVIKDWLL
+179 IKRWLL
-187 MPGRER
+187 EPGREK
-193 ENEVSHFLEQLDQ
+193 ESGVTHFLEQLDQ

-226 IPFRLSTSKSYTGLH
+226 IPFRLSTSKSYTGLK

-255 LSRSPEPV
+255 LSKSMDPV

-286 GMAMMLKKGL
+286 GMAIMLKKGL

-324 GQISPYYLKTGQDQV
+324 GQISPYYLKAGQDQV
-339 FLHFLKVSGSVALSG
+339 FLHFLKVSGSVALTG

-362 EGEYYLARSKDEVA
+362 EGKYYLARSKDEVA
-376 YYRKRAREL
+376 YYRKRAGEL
-385 LDCASPLMEIYR
+385 LNCASPLMEIYR
-397 EENAV
+397 EENAGV
-402 AFGEFLRSDAD
+402 FEVFLRSDAE
-413 TDGRRRNILSAP
+413 TAGERKNILSAP
-425 PIWIPDRDWLEGF
+425 PIWILDREWLEAF
-438 LLRREVPGEQ
+438 LLRRKVSGEQ
-448 MKKILTYADTLR
+448 VKKILNYADTLR
-460 QRNERI
+460 QLNEHILQRNRI
-466 LRKNCMIDELSLP
+466 TDEITLP
-479 DREEFAQYPV
+479 EQEEFAQYPV
-489 NLSLSGMFCEADI
+489 NLSLSGMFCETDI

-512 LEQMRKYA
+512 LEQMRMYEQA
-520 QKHDNYILQET
+520 HENYILKET
-531 KSHVFRNLQIQIHE
+531 KAQTFWNLQIQIHE

-567 LREAIEHFVPPV
+567 LREAIEQFVPPV
-579 VEDQ
+579 VED

>member
-24 LGKASGLSA
+24 LGEVSGVSA

-40 SGSRVPDTD
+40 SGSRIPDAG
-49 TEAFWGICRAIAGIA
+49 TEAFNSICEAIGRIA

-70 TLTEEKV
+70 TLTEETV
-77 RESFLRCQDIVTVDK
+77 RESFLRCLDMTAVDK
-92 EQLRA
+92 EQLRT

-104 ALNMNMSRLCQQI
+104 ALNMNMARLCQQI

-150 VYVEAAERE
+150 NYTEAAERE
-159 KLAHILQC
+159 KLARILQC
-167 DACELDMKERGA
+167 DACEFVEQEHSADR
-179 AVIKDWLL
+179 IKRWLL
-187 MPGRER
+187 EPGREK
-193 ENEVSHFLEQLDQ
+193 ESGETHFLEQLDQ

-226 IPFRLSTSKSYTGLH
+226 IPFRLSTSKSYTGLK

-255 LSRSPEPV
+255 LSKSMDPV

-286 GMAMMLKKGL
+286 GMAIMLKKGL

-324 GQISPYYLKTGQDQV
+324 GQISPYYLKAGQDQV
-339 FLHFLKVSGSVALSG
+339 FLHFLKVSGSVALTG

-362 EGEYYLARSKDEVA
+362 EGKYYLARSKDEVA
-376 YYRKRAREL
+376 YYRKRAGEL
-385 LDCASPLMEIYR
+385 LNCASPLMEIYR
-397 EENAV
+397 EENAGV
-402 AFGEFLRSDAD
+402 FEVFLRSDAE
-413 TDGRRRNILSAP
+413 TAGERRNILSAP
-425 PIWIPDRDWLEGF
+425 PIWILDREWLEAF
-438 LLRREVPGEQ
+438 LLRRKMSGEQ
-448 MKKILTYADTLR
+448 VKKNLNYADTLR
-460 QRNERI
+460 QLNEHILQRNRI
-466 LRKNCMIDELSLP
+466 TDEITLP
-479 DREEFAQYPV
+479 EQEEFAQYPV
-489 NLSLSGMFCEADI
+489 NLSLSGMFCETDI

-512 LEQMRKYA
+512 LEQMRMYEQA
-520 QKHDNYILQET
+520 HENYILKET
-531 KSHVFRNLQIQIHE
+531 KAQTFRNLQIQIHE

-567 LREAIEHFVPPV
+567 LREAIEQFVPPV
-579 VEDQ
+579 VED

>member
-9 QLNEYLEELD
+9 QLNEYQEELD

-24 LGKASGLSA
+24 LGEVSGVSA

-40 SGSRVPDTD
+40 SGSRIPDAG
-49 TEAFWGICRAIAGIA
+49 TEAFNSICEAIGRIA

-70 TLTEEKV
+70 TLTEATV
-77 RESFLRCQDIVTVDK
+77 RESFLRCLDMTAVDK
-92 EQLRA
+92 EQLRT

-104 ALNMNMSRLCQQI
+104 ALNMNMARLCQQI

-150 VYVEAAERE
+150 NYTEAAERE
-159 KLAHILQC
+159 KLARILQC
-167 DACELDMKERGA
+167 DACEFVEQEHSADR
-179 AVIKDWLL
+179 IKRWLL
-187 MPGRER
+187 EPGREK
-193 ENEVSHFLEQLDQ
+193 ESGVTHFLEQLDQ

-213 KAIHFDEWKVPPA
+213 KAIHFDEWKVPPT
-226 IPFRLSTSKSYTGLH
+226 IPFRLSTSKSYTGLK

-255 LSRSPEPV
+255 LSKSMDPV

-286 GMAMMLKKGL
+286 GMAIMLKKGL
-296 HLHQIHNL
+296 RLHQIHNL

-324 GQISPYYLKTGQDQV
+324 GQISPYYLKAGQDQV
-339 FLHFLKVSGSVALSG
+339 FLHFLKVSGSVALTG

-362 EGEYYLARSKDEVA
+362 EGKYYLARSKDEVA
-376 YYRKRAREL
+376 YYRKRAGEL
-385 LDCASPLMEIYR
+385 LNCASPLMEIYR
-397 EENAV
+397 EENAGV
-402 AFGEFLRSDAD
+402 FEVFLRSDAE
-413 TDGRRRNILSAP
+413 TAGERRNILSAP
-425 PIWIPDRDWLEGF
+425 PIWILDREWLEAF
-438 LLRREVPGEQ
+438 LLRRKVSGEQ
-448 MKKILTYADTLR
+448 VKKILNYADTLR
-460 QRNERI
+460 QLNEHILQRNRI
-466 LRKNCMIDELSLP
+466 TDEITLP
-479 DREEFAQYPV
+479 EQEEFAQYPV
-489 NLSLSGMFCEADI
+489 NLSLSGMFCETDI

-512 LEQMRKYA
+512 LEQMRMYEQA
-520 QKHDNYILQET
+520 HENYILKET
-531 KSHVFRNLQIQIHE
+531 KAQTFRNLQIQIHE

-567 LREAIEHFVPPV
+567 LREAIEQFVPPV
-579 VEDQ
+579 VED

>member
-1 MDNKRFHE
+1 MDNRRFHE

-24 LGKASGLSA
+24 LGEASGLSA

-40 SGSRVPDTD
+40 SGSRIPDAG
-49 TEAFWGICRAIAGIA
+49 TEAFNSICEAIGRIA

-77 RESFLRCQDIVTVDK
+77 RESFLRCLDMTAVDK
-92 EQLRA
+92 EQLRT

-104 ALNMNMSRLCQQI
+104 ALNMNMARLCQQI

-150 VYVEAAERE
+150 NYTEAAERE
-159 KLAHILQC
+159 KLARILQC
-167 DACELDMKERGA
+167 DVCEFAEQEHSADR
-179 AVIKDWLL
+179 IKRWLL
-187 MPGRER
+187 EPGREK
-193 ENEVSHFLEQLDQ
+193 ESGVTHFLEKLDQ

-213 KAIHFDEWKVPPA
+213 KAIHFDEWKVPLS
-226 IPFRLSTSKSYTGLH
+226 IPFRLSTSKSYTGLK

-255 LSRSPEPV
+255 LSRSMDPV

-286 GMAMMLKKGL
+286 GMAMILKKGL

-309 EMMLGLESWIPMYMT
+309 EMMLGLESWIPMYMA
-324 GQISPYYLKTGQDQV
+324 GQISPYYLKAGQDQV
-339 FLHFLKVSGSVALSG
+339 FLHFLKVSGSVALTG

-362 EGEYYLARSKDEVA
+362 EGKYYLARSKDEVA
-376 YYRKRAREL
+376 YYRKRAGEL
-385 LDCASPLMEIYR
+385 LNCASPLMEIYR
-397 EENAV
+397 EENAGV
-402 AFGEFLRSDAD
+402 FEVFLRSDAE
-413 TDGRRRNILSAP
+413 TVGERRNILSAP
-425 PIWIPDRDWLEGF
+425 PIWILDREWLEAF
-438 LLRREVPGEQ
+438 LIRRKVSGEQ
-448 MKKILTYADTLR
+448 VKKILNYADTLR
-460 QRNERI
+460 QLNAHILQKNRI
-466 LRKNCMIDELSLP
+466 TDEITLP
-479 DREEFAQYPV
+479 EQEEFAQYPV
-489 NLSLSGMFCEADI
+489 NLSLSGMFCETDI

-512 LEQMRKYA
+512 LEQMRMYA
-520 QKHDNYILQET
+520 QAHENYILKET
-531 KSHVFRNLQIQIHE
+531 KAQTFRNLQIQIHE

-567 LREAIEHFVPPV
+567 LREAIEQFVPPV
-579 VEDQ
+579 VED

>member
-24 LGKASGLSA
+24 LGEVSGVSA

-40 SGSRVPDTD
+40 SGSRIPDVG
-49 TEAFWGICRAIAGIA
+49 TEAFNSICEAIGRIA

-77 RESFLRCQDIVTVDK
+77 RESFLRCLDMTAVDK
-92 EQLRA
+92 EQLRT

-104 ALNMNMSRLCQQI
+104 ALNMNMARLCQQI

-150 VYVEAAERE
+150 NYTEAAERE
-159 KLAHILQC
+159 KLARILQC
-167 DACELDMKERGA
+167 DACEFVEQEHSADR
-179 AVIKDWLL
+179 IKRWLL
-187 MPGRER
+187 EPGKEK
-193 ENEVSHFLEQLDQ
+193 ESGVTHFLEQLDQ

-226 IPFRLSTSKSYTGLH
+226 IPFRLSTSKSYTGLK

-255 LSRSPEPV
+255 LSKSMDPV

-286 GMAMMLKKGL
+286 GMAIMLKKGL

-324 GQISPYYLKTGQDQV
+324 GQISPYYLKAGQDQV
-339 FLHFLKVSGSVALSG
+339 FLHFLKVSGSVALTG

-362 EGEYYLARSKDEVA
+362 EGKYYLARSKDEVA
-376 YYRKRAREL
+376 YYRKRAGEL
-385 LDCASPLMEIYR
+385 LNCASPLMEIYR
-397 EENAV
+397 EENAGV
-402 AFGEFLRSDAD
+402 FEVFLRSDAE
-413 TDGRRRNILSAP
+413 TAGERRNILSAP
-425 PIWIPDRDWLEGF
+425 PIWILDREWLEAF
-438 LLRREVPGEQ
+438 LLRRKVSGEQ
-448 MKKILTYADTLR
+448 VKKILNYADTLR
-460 QRNERI
+460 QLNEHILQRNRI
-466 LRKNCMIDELSLP
+466 TDEITLP
-479 DREEFAQYPV
+479 EQEEFAQYPV
-489 NLSLSGMFCEADI
+489 NLSLSGMFCETDI

-512 LEQMRKYA
+512 LEQMRMYEQA
-520 QKHDNYILQET
+520 HENYILKET
-531 KSHVFRNLQIQIHE
+531 KAQTFRNLQIQIHE

-567 LREAIEHFVPPV
+567 LREAIEQFVPPV
-579 VEDQ
+579 VED

>member
-24 LGKASGLSA
+24 LGEVSGVSA

-40 SGSRVPDTD
+40 SGSRIPDAG
-49 TEAFWGICRAIAGIA
+49 TEAFNSICEAIGRIA

-70 TLTEEKV
+70 TLTEETV
-77 RESFLRCQDIVTVDK
+77 RESFLRCLDMTAVDK
-92 EQLRA
+92 EQLRT

-104 ALNMNMSRLCQQI
+104 ALNMNMARLCQQI

-150 VYVEAAERE
+150 NYTEAAERE
-159 KLAHILQC
+159 KLARILQC
-167 DACELDMKERGA
+167 DACEFVEQEHSADR
-179 AVIKDWLL
+179 IKRWLL
-187 MPGRER
+187 ESGREK
-193 ENEVSHFLEQLDQ
+193 ESGVTHFLEQLDQ

-226 IPFRLSTSKSYTGLH
+226 IPFRLSTSKSYTGLK

-255 LSRSPEPV
+255 LSKSMDPV
-263 IMYSDMPMEEMAK
+263 IMYSDMPLEEMAK

-324 GQISPYYLKTGQDQV
+324 GQISPYYLKAGQDQV
-339 FLHFLKVSGSVALSG
+339 FLHFLKVSGSVALTG

-362 EGEYYLARSKDEVA
+362 EGKYYLARSKDEVA
-376 YYRKRAREL
+376 YYRKRAGEL
-385 LDCASPLMEIYR
+385 LNCASPLMEIYR
-397 EENAV
+397 EENAGV
-402 AFGEFLRSDAD
+402 FEVFLRSDAE
-413 TDGRRRNILSAP
+413 TAGERRNILSAP
-425 PIWIPDRDWLEGF
+425 PIWILDREWLEAF
-438 LLRREVPGEQ
+438 LLRRKVSGEQ
-448 MKKILTYADTLR
+448 VKKILNYADTLR
-460 QRNERI
+460 QLNEHILQRNRI
-466 LRKNCMIDELSLP
+466 TDEITLP
-479 DREEFAQYPV
+479 EQEEFAQYPV
-489 NLSLSGMFCEADI
+489 NLSLSGMFCETDI

-512 LEQMRKYA
+512 LEQMRMYEQA
-520 QKHDNYILQET
+520 HENYILKET
-531 KSHVFRNLQIQIHE
+531 KAQTFRNLQIQIHE

-567 LREAIEHFVPPV
+567 LREAIEQFVPPV
-579 VEDQ
+579 VED

>member
-24 LGKASGLSA
+24 LGEVSGVSA

-40 SGSRVPDTD
+40 SGSRIPDAG
-49 TEAFWGICRAIAGIA
+49 TEAFNSICEAIGRIA

-77 RESFLRCQDIVTVDK
+77 RESFLRCLDMTAVDK
-92 EQLRA
+92 EQLRT

-104 ALNMNMSRLCQQI
+104 ALNMNMARLCQQI

-150 VYVEAAERE
+150 NYTEAVERE
-159 KLAHILQC
+159 KLARILQC
-167 DACELDMKERGA
+167 DACEFVEQEHSADR
-179 AVIKDWLL
+179 IKRWLL
-187 MPGRER
+187 EPGKEK
-193 ENEVSHFLEQLDQ
+193 ESGVTHFLEQLDQ

-226 IPFRLSTSKSYTGLH
+226 IPFRLSTSKSYTGLK

-255 LSRSPEPV
+255 LSKSMDPV

-286 GMAMMLKKGL
+286 GMAIMLKKGL

-324 GQISPYYLKTGQDQV
+324 GQISPYYLKAGQDQV
-339 FLHFLKVSGSVALSG
+339 FLHFLKVSGSVALTG

-362 EGEYYLARSKDEVA
+362 EGKYYLARSKDEVA
-376 YYRKRAREL
+376 YYRKRAGEL
-385 LDCASPLMEIYR
+385 LNCASPLMEIYR
-397 EENAV
+397 EENAGV
-402 AFGEFLRSDAD
+402 FEVFLRSDAE
-413 TDGRRRNILSAP
+413 TAGERRNILSAP
-425 PIWIPDRDWLEGF
+425 PIWILDREWLEAF
-438 LLRREVPGEQ
+438 LLRRKVSGEQ
-448 MKKILTYADTLR
+448 VKKILNYADTLR
-460 QRNERI
+460 QLNEHILQRNRI
-466 LRKNCMIDELSLP
+466 TDEITLP
-479 DREEFAQYPV
+479 EQEEFAQYPV
-489 NLSLSGMFCEADI
+489 NLSLSGMFCETDI

-512 LEQMRKYA
+512 LEQMRMYEQA
-520 QKHDNYILQET
+520 HENYILKET
-531 KSHVFRNLQIQIHE
+531 KAQTFRNLQIQIHE

-567 LREAIEHFVPPV
+567 LREAIEQFVPPV
-579 VEDQ
+579 VED

>member
-24 LGKASGLSA
+24 LGEVSGVSA

-40 SGSRVPDTD
+40 SGSRIPDAG
-49 TEAFWGICRAIAGIA
+49 TEAFNSICEAIGRIA
-64 GQRGIE
+64 VQRGIE
-70 TLTEEKV
+70 TLTEETV
-77 RESFLRCQDIVTVDK
+77 RESFLRCLDMTAVDK
-92 EQLRA
+92 EQLRT

-104 ALNMNMSRLCQQI
+104 ALNMNMARLCQQI

-150 VYVEAAERE
+150 NYTEAAERE
-159 KLAHILQC
+159 KLARILQC
-167 DACELDMKERGA
+167 DACEFVEQEHSADR
-179 AVIKDWLL
+179 IKRWLL
-187 MPGRER
+187 EPGREK
-193 ENEVSHFLEQLDQ
+193 ESGVTHFLEQLDQ

-226 IPFRLSTSKSYTGLH
+226 IPFRLSTSKSYTGLK

-255 LSRSPEPV
+255 LSKSMDPV
-263 IMYSDMPMEEMAK
+263 IMYSDMPLEEMAK

-286 GMAMMLKKGL
+286 GMAIMLKKGL

-324 GQISPYYLKTGQDQV
+324 GQISPYYLKAGQDQV
-339 FLHFLKVSGSVALSG
+339 FLHFLKVSGSVALTG

-362 EGEYYLARSKDEVA
+362 EGKYYLARSKDEVA
-376 YYRKRAREL
+376 YYRKRAGEL
-385 LDCASPLMEIYR
+385 LNCASPLMEIYR
-397 EENAV
+397 EENAGV
-402 AFGEFLRSDAD
+402 FEVFLRSDAE
-413 TDGRRRNILSAP
+413 TVGERRNILSAP
-425 PIWIPDRDWLEGF
+425 SIWILDREWLEAF
-438 LLRREVPGEQ
+438 LLRRKVSGEQ
-448 MKKILTYADTLR
+448 VKKILNYADTLR
-460 QRNERI
+460 QLNEHILQRNRI
-466 LRKNCMIDELSLP
+466 TDEITLP
-479 DREEFAQYPV
+479 EQEEFAQYPV
-489 NLSLSGMFCEADI
+489 NLSLSGMFCETDI

-512 LEQMRKYA
+512 LEQMRMYEQA
-520 QKHDNYILQET
+520 HENYILKET
-531 KSHVFRNLQIQIHE
+531 KAQTFRNLQIQIHE

-567 LREAIEHFVPPV
+567 LREAIEQFVPPV
-579 VEDQ
+579 VEN

>member
-24 LGKASGLSA
+24 LGEVSGVSA

-40 SGSRVPDTD
+40 SGSRIPDAG
-49 TEAFWGICRAIAGIA
+49 TEAFNSICEAIGRIA

-70 TLTEEKV
+70 TLTEETV
-77 RESFLRCQDIVTVDK
+77 RESFLRCLDMTAVDK
-92 EQLRA
+92 EQLRT

-104 ALNMNMSRLCQQI
+104 ALNMNMARLCQQI

-150 VYVEAAERE
+150 NYTEAAERE
-159 KLAHILQC
+159 KLARILQC
-167 DACELDMKERGA
+167 DACEFVEQEHSAGR
-179 AVIKDWLL
+179 IKRWLL
-187 MPGRER
+187 EPGREK
-193 ENEVSHFLEQLDQ
+193 ESGVTHFLEQLDQ

-226 IPFRLSTSKSYTGLH
+226 IPFRLSTSKSYTGLK

-255 LSRSPEPV
+255 LSKSMDPV

-276 DPEFPKKWMF
+276 DSEFPKKWMF

-324 GQISPYYLKTGQDQV
+324 GQISPYYLKAGQDQV
-339 FLHFLKVSGSVALSG
+339 FLHFLKVSGSVALTG

-362 EGEYYLARSKDEVA
+362 EGKYYLARFKDEVA
-376 YYRKRAREL
+376 YYRKRAGEL
-385 LDCASPLMEIYR
+385 LNCASPLMEIYR
-397 EENAV
+397 EENAGV
-402 AFGEFLRSDAD
+402 FEVFLRSDAE
-413 TDGRRRNILSAP
+413 TAGERRNILSAP
-425 PIWIPDRDWLEGF
+425 PIWILDREWLEAF
-438 LLRREVPGEQ
+438 LLRRKVSGEQ
-448 MKKILTYADTLR
+448 VKKILNYADTLR
-460 QRNERI
+460 QLNEHILQRNRI
-466 LRKNCMIDELSLP
+466 TDEITLP
-479 DREEFAQYPV
+479 EQEEFAQYPV
-489 NLSLSGMFCEADI
+489 NLSLSGMFCETDI

-512 LEQMRKYA
+512 LEQMRMYEQA
-520 QKHDNYILQET
+520 HENYILKET
-531 KSHVFRNLQIQIHE
+531 KAQTFRNLQIQIHE

-567 LREAIEHFVPPV
+567 LREAIEQFVPPV
-579 VEDQ
+579 VEN

>member
-1 MDNKRFHE
+1 MGNKRFHE

-24 LGKASGLSA
+24 LGEVSGVSA

-40 SGSRVPDTD
+40 SGSRIPDVG
-49 TEAFWGICRAIAGIA
+49 TEAFNSICEAIGRIA

-70 TLTEEKV
+70 TLTEETV
-77 RESFLRCQDIVTVDK
+77 RESFLRCLDMTAVDK
-92 EQLRA
+92 EQLRT

-104 ALNMNMSRLCQQI
+104 ALNMNMARLCQQI
-117 NYDSSTVFRFRNGSR
+117 NYDSSTVFRFRTGSR

-150 VYVEAAERE
+150 NYTEAAERE
-159 KLAHILQC
+159 KLARILQC
-167 DACELDMKERGA
+167 DACEFVEQEHSADR
-179 AVIKDWLL
+179 IKRWLL
-187 MPGRER
+187 EPGKEK
-193 ENEVSHFLEQLDQ
+193 ESGVTHFLEQLDQ

-226 IPFRLSTSKSYTGLH
+226 IPFRLSTSKSYTGLK

-255 LSRSPEPV
+255 LSKSMDPV

-286 GMAMMLKKGL
+286 GMAIMLKKGL

-324 GQISPYYLKTGQDQV
+324 GQISPYYLKAGQDQV
-339 FLHFLKVSGSVALSG
+339 FLHFLKVSGSVALTG

-362 EGEYYLARSKDEVA
+362 EGKYYLARSKDEVA
-376 YYRKRAREL
+376 YYRKRAGEL
-385 LDCASPLMEIYR
+385 LNCASPLMEIYR
-397 EENAV
+397 EENAGV
-402 AFGEFLRSDAD
+402 FEVFLRSDAE
-413 TDGRRRNILSAP
+413 TVGERRNILSAP
-425 PIWIPDRDWLEGF
+425 SIWILDREWLEAF
-438 LLRREVPGEQ
+438 LLRRKVSGEQ
-448 MKKILTYADTLR
+448 VKKILNYADTLR
-460 QRNERI
+460 QLNEHILQRNRI
-466 LRKNCMIDELSLP
+466 TDEITLP
-479 DREEFAQYPV
+479 EQEEFAQYPV
-489 NLSLSGMFCEADI
+489 NLSLSGMFCETDI

-512 LEQMRKYA
+512 LEQMRMYEQA
-520 QKHDNYILQET
+520 HENYILKET
-531 KSHVFRNLQIQIHE
+531 KAQTFRNLQIQIHE

-567 LREAIEHFVPPV
+567 LREAIEQFVPPV
-579 VEDQ
+579 VEN

>member
-1 MDNKRFHE
+1 MGNKRFHE

-24 LGKASGLSA
+24 LGEVSGVSA

-40 SGSRVPDTD
+40 SGSRIPDVG
-49 TEAFWGICRAIAGIA
+49 TEAFNSICEAIGRIA

-77 RESFLRCQDIVTVDK
+77 RESFLRCLDMTAVDK
-92 EQLRA
+92 EQLRT

-104 ALNMNMSRLCQQI
+104 ALNMNMARLCQQI

-150 VYVEAAERE
+150 NYTEAAERE
-159 KLAHILQC
+159 KLARILQC
-167 DACELDMKERGA
+167 DACEFVEQEHSADRIKRWLPEPGKEKESG
-179 AVIKDWLL
+179 VT
-187 MPGRER
+187 
-193 ENEVSHFLEQLDQ
+193 HFLEQLDQ

-226 IPFRLSTSKSYTGLH
+226 IPFRLSTSKSYTGLK

-255 LSRSPEPV
+255 LSKSMDPV

-286 GMAMMLKKGL
+286 GMAIMLKKGL

-324 GQISPYYLKTGQDQV
+324 GQISPYYLKAGQDQV
-339 FLHFLKVSGSVALSG
+339 FLHFLKVSGSVALTG

-362 EGEYYLARSKDEVA
+362 EGKYYLARSKDEVA
-376 YYRKRAREL
+376 YYRKRAGEL
-385 LDCASPLMEIYR
+385 LNCASPLMEIYR
-397 EENAV
+397 EENAGV
-402 AFGEFLRSDAD
+402 FEVFLRSDAE
-413 TDGRRRNILSAP
+413 TAGERRNILSAP
-425 PIWIPDRDWLEGF
+425 PIWILDREWLEAF
-438 LLRREVPGEQ
+438 LLRRKVSGEQ
-448 MKKILTYADTLR
+448 VKKILNYADTLR
-460 QRNERI
+460 QLNEHILQRNRI
-466 LRKNCMIDELSLP
+466 TDEITLP
-479 DREEFAQYPV
+479 EQEEFAQYPV
-489 NLSLSGMFCEADI
+489 NLSLSGLFCETDI

-512 LEQMRKYA
+512 LEQMRMYEQA
-520 QKHDNYILQET
+520 HENYILKET
-531 KSHVFRNLQIQIHE
+531 KAQTFRNLQIQIHE

-567 LREAIEHFVPPV
+567 LREAIEQFVPPV
-579 VEDQ
+579 VED

>member
-24 LGKASGLSA
+24 LGEVSGVSA

-40 SGSRVPDTD
+40 SGSRIPDAG
-49 TEAFWGICRAIAGIA
+49 TEAFNSICEAIGRIA

-70 TLTEEKV
+70 TLTEETV
-77 RESFLRCQDIVTVDK
+77 RESFLRCLDMTAVDK
-92 EQLRA
+92 EQLRT

-104 ALNMNMSRLCQQI
+104 ALNMNMARLCQQI

-150 VYVEAAERE
+150 NYTEAAERE
-159 KLAHILQC
+159 KLARILQC
-167 DACELDMKERGA
+167 DVCEFVEQEHSADR
-179 AVIKDWLL
+179 IKRWLL
-187 MPGRER
+187 EPGREK
-193 ENEVSHFLEQLDQ
+193 ESGVTHFLEQLDQ

-226 IPFRLSTSKSYTGLH
+226 IPFRLSTSKSYTGLK

-255 LSRSPEPV
+255 LSKSMDPV
-263 IMYSDMPMEEMAK
+263 IMYSDMPLEEMAK

-286 GMAMMLKKGL
+286 GMAIMLKKGL

-324 GQISPYYLKTGQDQV
+324 GQISPYYLKAGQDQV
-339 FLHFLKVSGSVALSG
+339 FLHFLKVSGSVALTG

-362 EGEYYLARSKDEVA
+362 EGKYYLARSKDEVA
-376 YYRKRAREL
+376 YYRKRAGEL
-385 LDCASPLMEIYR
+385 LNCASPLMEIYR
-397 EENAV
+397 EENAGV
-402 AFGEFLRSDAD
+402 FEVFLRSDAE
-413 TDGRRRNILSAP
+413 TAGERRNILSAP
-425 PIWIPDRDWLEGF
+425 PIWILDREWLEAF
-438 LLRREVPGEQ
+438 LLRRKVSGEQ
-448 MKKILTYADTLR
+448 VKKILNYADTLR
-460 QRNERI
+460 HLNEHILQRNRI
-466 LRKNCMIDELSLP
+466 TDEITLP
-479 DREEFAQYPV
+479 EQEEFAQYPV
-489 NLSLSGMFCEADI
+489 NLSLSGMFCETDI

-512 LEQMRKYA
+512 LEQMRMYEQA
-520 QKHDNYILQET
+520 HENYILKET
-531 KSHVFRNLQIQIHE
+531 KAQTFRNLQIQIHE

-567 LREAIEHFVPPV
+567 LREAIEQFVPPV
-579 VEDQ
+579 VED

>member
-24 LGKASGLSA
+24 LGEVSGVSA

-40 SGSRVPDTD
+40 SGSRIPDAG
-49 TEAFWGICRAIAGIA
+49 TEAFNSICEAIGRIA

-77 RESFLRCQDIVTVDK
+77 RESFLRCLDMTAVDK
-92 EQLRA
+92 EQLRT

-104 ALNMNMSRLCQQI
+104 ALNMNMARLCRQI
-117 NYDSSTVFRFRNGSR
+117 NYDSSTFFRFRNGSR

-150 VYVEAAERE
+150 NYTEAAERE
-159 KLAHILQC
+159 KLARILQC
-167 DACELDMKERGA
+167 DACEFVEQEHSADR
-179 AVIKDWLL
+179 IKRWLL
-187 MPGRER
+187 EPGREK
-193 ENEVSHFLEQLDQ
+193 ESGVTHFLEQLDQ

-226 IPFRLSTSKSYTGLH
+226 IPFRLSTSKSYTGLK

-255 LSRSPEPV
+255 LSKSMDPV

-286 GMAMMLKKGL
+286 GMAIMLKKGL

-324 GQISPYYLKTGQDQV
+324 GQISPYYLKAGQDQV
-339 FLHFLKVSGSVALSG
+339 FLHFLKVSGSVALTG

-362 EGEYYLARSKDEVA
+362 EGKYYLARSKDEVA
-376 YYRKRAREL
+376 YYRKRAGEL
-385 LDCASPLMEIYR
+385 LNCASPLMEIYR
-397 EENAV
+397 EENAGV
-402 AFGEFLRSDAD
+402 FEVFLRSDAE
-413 TDGRRRNILSAP
+413 TAGERRNILSAP
-425 PIWIPDRDWLEGF
+425 PIWILGREWLEAF
-438 LLRREVPGEQ
+438 LLRRKVSGEQ
-448 MKKILTYADTLR
+448 VKKILNYADTLR
-460 QRNERI
+460 QLNEHILQRNRI
-466 LRKNCMIDELSLP
+466 TDEITLP
-479 DREEFAQYPV
+479 EQEEFAQYPV
-489 NLSLSGMFCEADI
+489 NLSLSGMFCETDI

-512 LEQMRKYA
+512 LEQMRMYEQA
-520 QKHDNYILQET
+520 HENYILKET
-531 KSHVFRNLQIQIHE
+531 KAQTFRNLQIQIHE

-567 LREAIEHFVPPV
+567 LREAIEQFVPPV
-579 VEDQ
+579 VED

>member
-24 LGKASGLSA
+24 LGEVSGVSA

-40 SGSRVPDTD
+40 SGSRIPDAG
-49 TEAFWGICRAIAGIA
+49 TEAFNSICEAIGRIA

-77 RESFLRCQDIVTVDK
+77 RESFLRCLDMTAVDK
-92 EQLRA
+92 EQLRT

-104 ALNMNMSRLCQQI
+104 TLNMNMARLCRQI

-150 VYVEAAERE
+150 NYTEAAERE
-159 KLAHILQC
+159 KLARILQC
-167 DACELDMKERGA
+167 DACEFVEQEHSADR
-179 AVIKDWLL
+179 IKRWLL
-187 MPGRER
+187 EPGREK
-193 ENEVSHFLEQLDQ
+193 ESGVTHFLEQLDQ

-226 IPFRLSTSKSYTGLH
+226 IPFRLSTSKSYTGLK

-255 LSRSPEPV
+255 LSKSMDPV

-286 GMAMMLKKGL
+286 GMAIMLKKGL

-324 GQISPYYLKTGQDQV
+324 GQISPYYLKAGQDQV
-339 FLHFLKVSGSVALSG
+339 FLHFLKVSGSVALTG

-362 EGEYYLARSKDEVA
+362 EGKYYLARSKDEVA
-376 YYRKRAREL
+376 YYRKRAGEL
-385 LDCASPLMEIYR
+385 LNCASPLMEIYR
-397 EENAV
+397 EENAGV
-402 AFGEFLRSDAD
+402 FEVFLRSDAE
-413 TDGRRRNILSAP
+413 TAGERRNILSAP
-425 PIWIPDRDWLEGF
+425 PIWILDREWLEAF
-438 LLRREVPGEQ
+438 LLRRKVSGEQ
-448 MKKILTYADTLR
+448 VKKILNYADTLR
-460 QRNERI
+460 QLNEHILQRNRI
-466 LRKNCMIDELSLP
+466 TDEITLP
-479 DREEFAQYPV
+479 EQEEFAQYPV
-489 NLSLSGMFCEADI
+489 NLSLSGMFCETDI

-512 LEQMRKYA
+512 LEQMRMYEQA
-520 QKHDNYILQET
+520 HENYILKET
-531 KSHVFRNLQIQIHE
+531 KAQTFRNLQIQIHE

-567 LREAIEHFVPPV
+567 LREAIEQFVPPV
-579 VEDQ
+579 VED

>member
-24 LGKASGLSA
+24 LGEVSGVSA

-40 SGSRVPDTD
+40 SGSRIPDAG
-49 TEAFWGICRAIAGIA
+49 TEAFNSICEAIGRIA

-77 RESFLRCQDIVTVDK
+77 RESFLRCLDMTAVDK
-92 EQLRA
+92 EQLRT

-104 ALNMNMSRLCQQI
+104 ALNMNMARLCQQI

-150 VYVEAAERE
+150 NYTEAAERE
-159 KLAHILQC
+159 KLARILQC
-167 DACELDMKERGA
+167 DACEFVEQEHSADR
-179 AVIKDWLL
+179 IKRWLL
-187 MPGRER
+187 EPGREK
-193 ENEVSHFLEQLDQ
+193 ESGVTHFLEQLDQ

-226 IPFRLSTSKSYTGLH
+226 IPFRLSTSKSYTGLK

-255 LSRSPEPV
+255 LSKSMDPV

-286 GMAMMLKKGL
+286 GMAIMLKKGL

-324 GQISPYYLKTGQDQV
+324 GQISPYYLKAGQDQV
-339 FLHFLKVSGSVALSG
+339 FLHFLKVSGSVALTG

-362 EGEYYLARSKDEVA
+362 EGKYYLARSKDEVA
-376 YYRKRAREL
+376 YYRKRAGEL
-385 LDCASPLMEIYR
+385 LNCASPLMEIYR
-397 EENAV
+397 EENAGV
-402 AFGEFLRSDAD
+402 FEVFLRSDAE
-413 TDGRRRNILSAP
+413 TAGERRNILSAP
-425 PIWIPDRDWLEGF
+425 PIWILDREWLEAF
-438 LLRREVPGEQ
+438 LLRRKVSGEQ
-448 MKKILTYADTLR
+448 VKKILNYADTLR
-460 QRNERI
+460 QLNEHILQRNRI
-466 LRKNCMIDELSLP
+466 TDEITLP
-479 DREEFAQYPV
+479 EQEEFAQYPV
-489 NLSLSGMFCEADI
+489 NLSLSGMFCETDI
-502 SYTWEEYQEH
+502 FYTWEEYQEH
-512 LEQMRKYA
+512 LEQMRMYEQA
-520 QKHDNYILQET
+520 HENYILKET
-531 KSHVFRNLQIQIHE
+531 KAQTFRNLQIQIHE

-567 LREAIEHFVPPV
+567 LREAIEQFVPPV
-579 VEDQ
+579 VED

>member
-24 LGKASGLSA
+24 LGEVSGVSA

-40 SGSRVPDTD
+40 SGSRIPDVG
-49 TEAFWGICRAIAGIA
+49 TEAFNSICEAIGRIA

-70 TLTEEKV
+70 TLTEETV
-77 RESFLRCQDIVTVDK
+77 RESFLRCLDMTAVDK
-92 EQLRA
+92 EQLRT

-104 ALNMNMSRLCQQI
+104 ALNMNMARLCQQI

-150 VYVEAAERE
+150 NYTEAAERE
-159 KLAHILQC
+159 KLARILQC
-167 DACELDMKERGA
+167 DACEFVEQEHSADR
-179 AVIKDWLL
+179 IKRWLL
-187 MPGRER
+187 EPGREK
-193 ENEVSHFLEQLDQ
+193 ESGVTHFLEQLDQ

-226 IPFRLSTSKSYTGLH
+226 IPFRLSTSKSYTGLK

-255 LSRSPEPV
+255 LSKSMDPV

-286 GMAMMLKKGL
+286 GMAIMLKKGL

-324 GQISPYYLKTGQDQV
+324 GQISPYYLKAGQDQV
-339 FLHFLKVSGSVALSG
+339 FLHFLKVSGSVALTG

-362 EGEYYLARSKDEVA
+362 EGKYYLARSKDEVA
-376 YYRKRAREL
+376 YYRKRAGEL
-385 LDCASPLMEIYR
+385 LNCASPLMEIYR
-397 EENAV
+397 EENAGV
-402 AFGEFLRSDAD
+402 FEVFLRSDAE
-413 TDGRRRNILSAP
+413 TAGERRNILSAP
-425 PIWIPDRDWLEGF
+425 PIWILDREWLEAF
-438 LLRREVPGEQ
+438 LLRRKMSGEQ
-448 MKKILTYADTLR
+448 VKKNLNYADTLR
-460 QRNERI
+460 QLNEHILQRNRI
-466 LRKNCMIDELSLP
+466 TDEITLP
-479 DREEFAQYPV
+479 EQEEFAQYPV
-489 NLSLSGMFCEADI
+489 NLSLSGMFCETDI

-512 LEQMRKYA
+512 LEQMRMYEQA
-520 QKHDNYILQET
+520 HENYILKET
-531 KSHVFRNLQIQIHE
+531 KAQTFRNLQIQIHE

-567 LREAIEHFVPPV
+567 LREAIEQFVPPV
-579 VEDQ
+579 VED

>member
-24 LGKASGLSA
+24 LGEVSGVSA

-40 SGSRVPDTD
+40 SGSRIPDAG
-49 TEAFWGICRAIAGIA
+49 TEAFNSICEAIGRIA

-70 TLTEEKV
+70 TLTEETV
-77 RESFLRCQDIVTVDK
+77 RESFLRCLDMTAVDK
-92 EQLRA
+92 EQLRT

-104 ALNMNMSRLCQQI
+104 ALNMNMARLCQQI

-150 VYVEAAERE
+150 NYTEAAERE
-159 KLAHILQC
+159 KLARILQC
-167 DACELDMKERGA
+167 DACEFVEQEHSADR
-179 AVIKDWLL
+179 IKRWLL
-187 MPGRER
+187 EPGREK
-193 ENEVSHFLEQLDQ
+193 ESGVTHFLEQLDQ

-226 IPFRLSTSKSYTGLH
+226 IPFRLSTSKSYTGLK

-255 LSRSPEPV
+255 LSKSMDPV

-286 GMAMMLKKGL
+286 SMAIMLKKGL

-324 GQISPYYLKTGQDQV
+324 GQISPYYLKAGQDQV
-339 FLHFLKVSGSVALSG
+339 FLHFLKVSGSVALTG

-362 EGEYYLARSKDEVA
+362 EGKYYLARSKDEVA
-376 YYRKRAREL
+376 YYRKRAGEL
-385 LDCASPLMEIYR
+385 LNCASPLMEIYR
-397 EENAV
+397 EENAGV
-402 AFGEFLRSDAD
+402 FEVFLRSDAE
-413 TDGRRRNILSAP
+413 TVGERRNILSAP
-425 PIWIPDRDWLEGF
+425 SIWILDREWLEAF
-438 LLRREVPGEQ
+438 LLRRKVSGEQ
-448 MKKILTYADTLR
+448 VKKILNYADTLR
-460 QRNERI
+460 QLNEHILQRNRI
-466 LRKNCMIDELSLP
+466 TDEITLP
-479 DREEFAQYPV
+479 EQEEFAQYPV
-489 NLSLSGMFCEADI
+489 NLSLSGMFCETDI

-512 LEQMRKYA
+512 LEQMRMYEQA
-520 QKHDNYILQET
+520 HENYILKET
-531 KSHVFRNLQIQIHE
+531 KAQTFRNLQIQIHE

-567 LREAIEHFVPPV
+567 LREAIEQFVPPV
-579 VEDQ
+579 VEN

>member
-24 LGKASGLSA
+24 LGEVSGVSA

-40 SGSRVPDTD
+40 SGSRIPDAG
-49 TEAFWGICRAIAGIA
+49 TEAFNSICEAIGRIA

-77 RESFLRCQDIVTVDK
+77 RESFLRCLDMTAVDK
-92 EQLRA
+92 EQLRT

-104 ALNMNMSRLCQQI
+104 ALNMNMARLCRQI

-150 VYVEAAERE
+150 NYTEAAERE
-159 KLAHILQC
+159 KLARILQC
-167 DACELDMKERGA
+167 DACEFVEQEHSADR
-179 AVIKDWLL
+179 IKRWLL
-187 MPGRER
+187 EPGREK
-193 ENEVSHFLEQLDQ
+193 ESGVTHFLDQLDQ

-226 IPFRLSTSKSYTGLH
+226 IPFRLSTSKSYTGLK

-255 LSRSPEPV
+255 LSKSMDPV

-286 GMAMMLKKGL
+286 GMAIMLKKGL

-324 GQISPYYLKTGQDQV
+324 GQISPYYLKAGQDQV
-339 FLHFLKVSGSVALSG
+339 FLHFLKVSGSVALTG

-362 EGEYYLARSKDEVA
+362 EGKYYLARSKDEVA
-376 YYRKRAREL
+376 YYRKRAGEL
-385 LDCASPLMEIYR
+385 LNCASPLMEIYR
-397 EENAV
+397 EKNAGV
-402 AFGEFLRSDAD
+402 FEVFLRSDAE
-413 TDGRRRNILSAP
+413 TAGERRNILSAP
-425 PIWIPDRDWLEGF
+425 PIWILGREWLEAF
-438 LLRREVPGEQ
+438 LLRRKVSGEQ
-448 MKKILTYADTLR
+448 VKKILNYADTLR
-460 QRNERI
+460 QLNEHILQRNRI
-466 LRKNCMIDELSLP
+466 TDEITLP
-479 DREEFAQYPV
+479 EQEEFAQYPV
-489 NLSLSGMFCEADI
+489 NLSLSGMFCETDI

-512 LEQMRKYA
+512 LEQMRMYEQA
-520 QKHDNYILQET
+520 HENYILKET
-531 KSHVFRNLQIQIHE
+531 KAQTFRNLQIQIHE

-567 LREAIEHFVPPV
+567 LREAIEQFVPPV
-579 VEDQ
+579 VED

>member
-1 MDNKRFHE
+1 MGNKRFHE

-24 LGKASGLSA
+24 LGEVSGVSA

-40 SGSRVPDTD
+40 SGSRIPDVG
-49 TEAFWGICRAIAGIA
+49 TEAFNSICEAIGRIA

-77 RESFLRCQDIVTVDK
+77 RESFLRCLDMTAVDK
-92 EQLRA
+92 EQLRT

-104 ALNMNMSRLCQQI
+104 ALNMNMARLCQQI

-150 VYVEAAERE
+150 NYTEAAERE
-159 KLAHILQC
+159 KLARILQC
-167 DACELDMKERGA
+167 DACEFVEQEHSADR
-179 AVIKDWLL
+179 IKRWLL
-187 MPGRER
+187 EPGREK
-193 ENEVSHFLEQLDQ
+193 ESGVTHFLEQLDQ

-226 IPFRLSTSKSYTGLH
+226 IPFRLSTSKSYTGLK

-255 LSRSPEPV
+255 LSKSMDPV

-276 DPEFPKKWMF
+276 DPKFPKKWMF
-286 GMAMMLKKGL
+286 GMAIMLKKGL

-324 GQISPYYLKTGQDQV
+324 GQISPYYLKAGQDQV
-339 FLHFLKVSGSVALSG
+339 FLHFLKVSGSVALTG

-362 EGEYYLARSKDEVA
+362 EGKYYLARSKDEVA
-376 YYRKRAREL
+376 YYRKRAGEL
-385 LDCASPLMEIYR
+385 LNCASPLMEIYR
-397 EENAV
+397 EENAGV
-402 AFGEFLRSDAD
+402 FEVFLRSDAE
-413 TDGRRRNILSAP
+413 TAGERRNILSAP
-425 PIWIPDRDWLEGF
+425 PIWILDREWLEAF
-438 LLRREVPGEQ
+438 LLRRKVSGEQ
-448 MKKILTYADTLR
+448 VKKILNYADTLR
-460 QRNERI
+460 QLNEHILQRNRI
-466 LRKNCMIDELSLP
+466 TDEITLP
-479 DREEFAQYPV
+479 EQEEFAQYPV
-489 NLSLSGMFCEADI
+489 NLSLSGMFCETDI

-512 LEQMRKYA
+512 LEQMRMYEQA
-520 QKHDNYILQET
+520 HENYILKET
-531 KSHVFRNLQIQIHE
+531 KAQTFRNLQIQIHE

-567 LREAIEHFVPPV
+567 LREAIEQFVPPV
-579 VEDQ
+579 VED

>member
-24 LGKASGLSA
+24 LGEVSGVSA

-40 SGSRVPDTD
+40 SGSRIPDAG
-49 TEAFWGICRAIAGIA
+49 TEAFNSICEAIGRIA

-70 TLTEEKV
+70 TLTEETV
-77 RESFLRCQDIVTVDK
+77 RESFLRCLDMTAVDK
-92 EQLRA
+92 EQLRT

-104 ALNMNMSRLCQQI
+104 ALNMNMARLCQQI

-150 VYVEAAERE
+150 NYTEAAERE
-159 KLAHILQC
+159 KLARILQC
-167 DACELDMKERGA
+167 DACEFVEQEHSADR
-179 AVIKDWLL
+179 IKRWLL
-187 MPGRER
+187 EPGREK
-193 ENEVSHFLEQLDQ
+193 ESGVTHFLEQLDQ

-226 IPFRLSTSKSYTGLH
+226 IPFRLSTSKSYTGLK

-255 LSRSPEPV
+255 LSKSMDPV
-263 IMYSDMPMEEMAK
+263 IMYSDMPLEEMAK

-286 GMAMMLKKGL
+286 GMAIMLKKGL

-324 GQISPYYLKTGQDQV
+324 GQISPYYLKAGQDQV
-339 FLHFLKVSGSVALSG
+339 FLHFLKVSGSVALTG

-362 EGEYYLARSKDEVA
+362 EGKYYLARSKDEVA
-376 YYRKRAREL
+376 YYRKRAGEL
-385 LDCASPLMEIYR
+385 LNCASPLMEIYR
-397 EENAV
+397 EENAGV
-402 AFGEFLRSDAD
+402 FEVFLRSDAE
-413 TDGRRRNILSAP
+413 TAGERRNILSAP
-425 PIWIPDRDWLEGF
+425 PIWILDREWLEAF
-438 LLRREVPGEQ
+438 LLRRKVSGEQ
-448 MKKILTYADTLR
+448 VKKILNYADTLR
-460 QRNERI
+460 QLNEHILQRNRI
-466 LRKNCMIDELSLP
+466 TDEITLP
-479 DREEFAQYPV
+479 EQEEFAQYPV
-489 NLSLSGMFCEADI
+489 NLSLSGMFCETDI
-502 SYTWEEYQEH
+502 SYTWEEYQEY
-512 LEQMRKYA
+512 LEQMRMYEQA
-520 QKHDNYILQET
+520 HENYILKET
-531 KSHVFRNLQIQIHE
+531 KAQTFRNLQIQIHE

-567 LREAIEHFVPPV
+567 LREAIEQFVPPV
-579 VEDQ
+579 VED